1 MAEPTQEASRSSK
14 CSVEKLLAGLAFF
27 CIAASAVGLV
37 IVMIFLCPDCTSATD
52 SSLAGTYW
60 VVTILVLLFLL
71 GVIAPALLYY
81 YRRRQHCTTSPVAIS
96 LIPVEDL
103 EKTPAPT
110 LHYNRV
116 SQRQQLAQASSK
128 HPTSLDLPDYFSVFP
143 VTDEV
148 YSSVNA
154 EVSSE
159 DGPETPPPCYEE
171 AIEITTL
178 ALLTGAANEVDT
190 YSCVQYAFTQET
202 MGKSNETFV

>member
-37 IVMIFLCPDCTSATD
+37 IVIIFLCPNCTLATN
-52 SSLAGTYW
+52 SSLVDAYW
-60 VVTILVLLFLL
+60 VATVLLFLL
-71 GVIAPALLYY
+71 GVTTLALIVY
-81 YRRRQHCTTSPVAIS
+81 YRRRQHCTTSRVAIS
-96 LIPVEDL
+96 LIPAEDL

-116 SQRQQLAQASSK
+116 SQRQQLARASSSL
-128 HPTSLDLPDYFSVFP
+128 PTSLDLPDYFSVFP
-143 VTDEV
+143 ITDEA

-159 DGPETPPPCYEE
+159 DPPETPPPCYKE

-178 ALLTGAANEVDT
+178 ALLTGVANEVDT
-190 YSCVQYAFTQET
+190 YSFVQYAFTQET